1 VRNFPIILYGSTFW
15 NGLIAWLRAQPVQQ
29 RMLSEAEVSLLH
41 IVDTPAA
48 VRDII
53 VGATEE
59 RIAAEAA
66 ARAALRTAT
75 KRDS

>member
-1 VRNFPIILYGSTFW
+1 
-15 NGLIAWLRAQPVQQ
+15 
-29 RMLSEAEVSLLH
+29 MLTEAEVSLLH

-59 RIAAEAA
+59 RIAAEGA
-66 ARAALRTAT
+66 ARAALRNAT
-75 KRDS
+75 MREG